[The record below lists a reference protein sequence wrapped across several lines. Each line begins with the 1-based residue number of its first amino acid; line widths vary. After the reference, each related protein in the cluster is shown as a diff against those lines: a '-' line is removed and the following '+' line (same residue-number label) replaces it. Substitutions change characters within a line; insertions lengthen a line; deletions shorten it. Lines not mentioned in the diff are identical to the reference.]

1 LREALSNPDIEIVRR
16 ATRCLE
22 AIEKG
27 LKPHVSVAAAR
38 MVARLKPPTAG
49 AVLLAYLPFAEDES
63 VIDEL
68 RLALA
73 AVAMRDGKPD
83 PALLQGIEDRDTLRR
98 AAAVEALLKSK
109 AIPPTEGHKFL
120 NDSEPMV
127 RLWAGMALAELKDKE
142 AVPPLIALLAELP
155 REKAWQVEDLLC
167 RMAGEQAPPVSLGDD
182 DDSRGRCRDAWAS
195 WWRTNGPKIDLARL
209 SGGPQM
215 LGYTIITTLDNN
227 GNNGTVYEI
236 GHDGKPRW
244 KIENLAFPTDAQVL
258 PGERVLIAEMNG
270 GRVTERDF
278 KGKVLWEK
286 QVNMPLT
293 CQRLP
298 NGNTF
303 IATRNELLEFDR
315 AGKEVFKHS
324 LGDFGVYGG
333 VKLRNNQYG
342 MVTQFG
348 AFVRLDAAG
357 KELKSINISQNIGLA
372 AVDALPSGRVVVP
385 VWGENK
391 VVEYDAEGKKV
402 WEVSANTPASAMRLP
417 NGNTLVACNGS
428 QEIIE
433 LDRNGKKVW
442 EHKATGNPWRA
453 RRR

>member
-1 LREALSNPDIEIVRR
+1 
-16 ATRCLE
+16 
-22 AIEKG
+22 
-27 LKPHVSVAAAR
+27 
-38 MVARLKPPTAG
+38 MVARLKPPEAG
-49 AVLLAYLPFAEDES
+49 AVLLGYLPFAENES

-73 AVAMRDGKPD
+73 TVAMRDGKAD
-83 PALLQGIEDRDTLRR
+83 PALLQGTEDRDTLRR
-98 AAAVEALLKSK
+98 AAVAEALLKAK
-109 AIPPTEGHKFL
+109 AIPPAEGHKFL
-120 NDSEPMV
+120 SDSEPQV

-155 REKAWQVEDLLC
+155 RERAWQVEDLLC
-167 RMAGEQAPPVSLGDD
+167 RLAGEQAPQVSLGDD
-182 DDSRGRCRDAWAS
+182 DDSRGRCRDAWVS
-195 WWRTNGPKIDLARL
+195 WWRTNAAKVDLGRL
-209 SGGPQM
+209 SSGQQM
-215 LGYTIITTLDNN
+215 LGYTVITTLDNN
-227 GNNGTVYEI
+227 GGNGTVYEI
-236 GHDGKPRW
+236 GHEGKPRW

-278 KGKVLWEK
+278 KGKILWEK
-286 QVNMPLT
+286 QVNMPLS

-303 IATRNELLEFDR
+303 IATRNELLEYDR
-315 AGKEVFKHS
+315 AGKEVFKHTM
-324 LGDFGVYGG
+324 GDFGVYGG

-342 MVTQFG
+342 MITQFG

-357 KELKSINISQNIGLA
+357 KEQKSITISQNIGLA

-385 VWGENK
+385 IWGESK
-391 VVEYDAEGKKV
+391 VVEFDADGKRV
-402 WEVSANTPASAMRLP
+402 WEATANTPASAVRLP

-428 QEIIE
+428 QEVIE

-442 EHKATGNPWRA
+442 EHKANGNPWRA